1 MTHDRDFY
9 DCEKWL
15 RLRGCVLRRD
25 KYMCQL
31 CLNKNVMTQADH
43 VHHILPR
50 EHFPEYELC
59 DWNLISLCFRCHNEM
74 HNRFTGELSKQGD
87 RLMRAKAAE
96 RNIKI
101 NAMKE
106 RVLVIGLAG
115 CGKTTYVKNH
125 LTHNALCYDL
135 DAIASAFR
143 LKQPHEEYFKPA
155 RNMANDFLKG
165 FIAKAQDYADKI
177 FIIRTAPKIDDI
189 EHIQPDRLVVC
200 EHQYIYCDMDDR
212 KEAIKRIR
220 EAIEYCKAHN
230 IPVDIEK

>member
-15 RLRGCVLRRD
+15 RLRAGVLRRD

-31 CLNKNVMTQADH
+31 CLGKNIMMQADH

-50 EHFPEYELC
+50 EHFPEYELSE
-59 DWNLISLCFRCHNEM
+59 WNLISLCFRCHNEM
-74 HNRFTGELSKQGD
+74 HNRFTGELSKQGE

-96 RNIKI
+96 KNIRI

-106 RVLVIGLAG
+106 KVLVIGLAG
-115 CGKTTYVKNH
+115 TGKTTYVKNH
-125 LTHNALCYDL
+125 LTHSTIVYDL
-135 DAIASAFR
+135 DYIASAFR
-143 LKQPHEEYFKPA
+143 LKTPKEEYFKPA
-155 RNMANDFLKG
+155 RRMANDFLNG
-165 FIAKAQDYADKI
+165 FIARAQEYADKI

-189 EHIQPDRLVVC
+189 EHINPDRLVVC
-200 EHQYIYCDMDDR
+200 EHQYVFVYMDDR

-220 EAIEYCKAHN
+220 DAVDYCKARG
-230 IPVDIEK
+230 IQVDIEK

>member
-1 MTHDRDFY
+1 
-9 DCEKWL
+9 
-15 RLRGCVLRRD
+15 
-25 KYMCQL
+25 
-31 CLNKNVMTQADH
+31 
-43 VHHILPR
+43 
-50 EHFPEYELC
+50 
-59 DWNLISLCFRCHNEM
+59 M
-74 HNRFTGELSKQGD
+74 HNRFTGELSKQGE

-96 RNIKI
+96 RHIKI

-155 RNMANDFLKG
+155 RRMANDFLQG

-177 FIIRTAPKIDDI
+177 FIIRTSPKIDDI

-200 EHQYIYCDMDDR
+200 EHQYIYRDMDDR
-212 KEAIKRIR
+212 RDAIKRIR
-220 EAIEYCKAHN
+220 EAIKYCEAHS
-230 IPVDIEK
+230 IPVEIEK